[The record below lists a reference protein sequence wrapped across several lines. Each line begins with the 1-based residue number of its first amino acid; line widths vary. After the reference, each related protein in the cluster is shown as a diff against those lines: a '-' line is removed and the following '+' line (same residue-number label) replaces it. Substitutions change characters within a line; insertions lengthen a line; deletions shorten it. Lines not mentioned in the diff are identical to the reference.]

1 MTPAQSK
8 RIKGILKGVQ
18 DARRLLDKEVANGG
32 VVGIASDFGSQVDL
46 DDALWGILYVEKALV
61 RIYDREDF
69 VRSASEPTK
78 TFLRHR
84 EKASKNR

>member
-8 RIKGILKGVQ
+8 RIKGILKDVQ

-32 VVGIASDFGSQVDL
+32 VVGIASDFGSQIDL

-61 RIYDREDF
+61 RIYDREEF
-69 VRSASEPTK
+69 IRTAPEPIRK
-78 TFLRHR
+78 LIRQG
-84 EKASKNR
+84 EKETKNR